1 MDMNLLKNIIPL
13 LIKAT
18 GRTIELT
25 IISVVLGSLIGVF
38 VALLKLSK
46 IKVLNGLASFYTWI
60 IRGTPM
66 LLQLYFF
73 YYGYLF

>member
-18 GRTIELT
+18 GRTVELT

-46 IKVLNGLASFYTWI
+46 VKVLYGLASFYTWI

-66 LLQLYFF
+66 LLQLYF
-73 YYGYLF
+73 